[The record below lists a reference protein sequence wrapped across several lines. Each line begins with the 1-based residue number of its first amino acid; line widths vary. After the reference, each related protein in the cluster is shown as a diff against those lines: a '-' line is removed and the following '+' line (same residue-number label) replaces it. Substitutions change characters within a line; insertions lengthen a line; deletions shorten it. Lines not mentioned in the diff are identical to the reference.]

1 MKYYVI
7 TCMDDGEISCGV
19 PYVTTSLEK
28 AKEELKRLVD
38 TEVNTIEHDYADD
51 IQILDV
57 KNFDDLGYRI
67 NFNDYIVL
75 DYEIHVYEEEG

>member
-7 TCMDDGEISCGV
+7 TCLDEGEISCGV

-38 TEVNTIEHDYADD
+38 TEVNTIKHDYADD
-51 IQILDV
+51 IITLDV

-67 NFNDYIVL
+67 NFNDYEIY
-75 DYEIHVYEEEG
+75 DYEIHVYEEV

>member
-7 TCMDDGEISCGV
+7 TCLDEGEISCGV

-38 TEVNTIEHDYADD
+38 AEVNTLKNDFDD
-51 IQILDV
+51 IEEPEV

-67 NFNDYIVL
+67 NFNDYYVF
-75 DYEIHVYEEEG
+75 DYEIHECEEM

>member
-7 TCMDDGEISCGV
+7 TCLNEGELSCGI
-19 PYVTTSLEK
+19 PYLTTDLEK

-38 TEVNTIEHDYADD
+38 AEVNTIKYDYADD
-51 IQILDV
+51 IEILDV

-67 NFNDYIVL
+67 NFNDYEIY
-75 DYEIHVYEEEG
+75 DYEIHVYEVV